1 MYLSNHL
8 TLAEATKSATAI
20 RKGIHNLPPDQHLAA
35 LVNIAN
41 KKRYALKEVGSQ
53 GV

>member
-35 LVNIAN
+35 LVNIAIKFLN
-41 KKRYALKEVGSQ
+41 Q
-53 GV
+53 